1 MKGSDKKTSRI
12 LLEAG
17 LITEELLEKAEKE
30 QNETEYR
37 LTQILIGLGV
47 SGEAIRQVLASS
59 LKVPEINLQGR
70 EVDPDLLELI
80 PGSWVRK
87 HGIIPLERVES
98 ILTLGMVNPFEIDV
112 IKDITFKTALNVRVA
127 IISEAEFPAAIDNY
141 SGASSQGELNLD
153 EFLNNVDAE
162 EIEVLTQG
170 QMPEDSSEVPIIR
183 LVDRIIRDAVE
194 ARATDIHVEPTKSHV
209 HVRYRIDGV
218 LGDILDIP
226 KYVQGPMLIRLKIMG
241 SMDIADKRRP
251 QDGRSKIKIGNRIL
265 DLRLSSLPTMYGEK
279 IVLRLL
285 EQTKGVTSVADIGF
299 SPNVFHALDGLM
311 EHPQGMMLVTGPT
324 GGGKTTSLYAA
335 ITRLNNG
342 KTNIVSVEDPVEY
355 LLPGINQVQINIRA
369 GMTFASGLRSILRQ
383 DPDVV
388 FVGEMRDHETAE
400 IAFQAAQTGHLV
412 LSSLHTNDAASA
424 VTRLLAMG
432 VEPYLI
438 SSSILGILAQRLVRQ
453 LCTQC
458 KVPVSLD
465 ENLAQWLSLE
475 AKEKPHQIFAS
486 RGCKFCRNTG
496 FWGRFPIA
504 EILVPDETIKDLV
517 LKGRSDRDILSAAR
531 QTGMKTIFEDG
542 IDRVLQGL
550 TTLEEVTRVVAP
562 PRLLPEG
569 RRKKPPLVAI
579 EGNKQASSQ

>member
-1 MKGSDKKTSRI
+1 MQGSDKKAGRI

-30 QNETEYR
+30 QKETEYR

-59 LKVPEINLQGR
+59 LKVPEINLQSC
-70 EVDPDLLELI
+70 EVYPDLLELI
-80 PGSWVRK
+80 PESWVRK
-87 HGIIPLERVES
+87 HGIIPLEKVKN

-112 IKDITFKTALNVRVA
+112 VKDIRFKTGLNVRVA
-127 IISEAEFPAAIDNY
+127 VISEAEFPAAIDNY
-141 SGASSQGELNLD
+141 SGASSPGELNLD

-170 QMPEDSSEVPIIR
+170 QMPEGSSEVPIIR

-194 ARATDIHVEPTKSHV
+194 ARATDIHVEPAKSHV

-218 LGDILDIP
+218 LGDILDVP

-251 QDGRSKIKIGNRIL
+251 QDGRSKIKVGNRIL
-265 DLRLSSLPTMYGEK
+265 DVRLSSLPTIYGEK

-299 SPNVFHALDGLM
+299 SPNVFHALDSLM
-311 EHPQGMMLVTGPT
+311 DHPQGMMLVTGPT
-324 GGGKTTSLYAA
+324 GAGKTTTLYAA

-355 LLPGINQVQINIRA
+355 LLPGINQVQINVRA

-400 IAFQAAQTGHLV
+400 IAFLATQTGHLV
-412 LSSLHTNDAASA
+412 LSSLHTNDAVST

-432 VEPYLI
+432 IEPYLI

-465 ENLAQWLSLE
+465 ENLAQYLSLD
-475 AKEKPHQIFAS
+475 AKGKPHQIFAS
-486 RGCKFCRNTG
+486 RGCKHCRKTG

-517 LKGRSDRDILSAAR
+517 IKGRSDREILSVAR
-531 QTGMKTIFEDG
+531 QRGMKTIFEDG
-542 IDRVLQGL
+542 IDRILQGL
-550 TTLEEVTRVVAP
+550 TTLDEVVRVIAAP
-562 PRLLPEG
+562 HVSSEKGEKRT
-569 RRKKPPLVAI
+569 PLVAI
-579 EGNKQASSQ
+579 PGSAQSFSP